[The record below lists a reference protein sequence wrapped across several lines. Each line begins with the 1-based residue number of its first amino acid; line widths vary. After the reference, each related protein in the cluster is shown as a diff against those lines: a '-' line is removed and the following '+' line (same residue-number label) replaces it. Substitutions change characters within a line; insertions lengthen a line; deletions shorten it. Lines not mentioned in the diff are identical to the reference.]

1 MCNIR
6 SIRPLVKCHPMML
19 VHFWGT
25 ETYCSPHKIATF
37 SFWFGLFQGYIW
49 LYMYDW
55 VRKRENYFEP
65 GNSTAG
71 KIKRKHFN
79 CSYDVIINFWI
90 SRSSTSSFKSQK
102 VGDFKIV
109 VSTVPYPIIYN
120 PWLFLLRDILCTM
133 QYLHCYFQIAQN
145 AEISSMQFFQ
155 KRPKQL

>member
-1 MCNIR
+1 MPPNDVSTFLRNWNLLFSSQDCNIL
-6 SIRPLVKCHPMML
+6 IL
-19 VHFWGT
+19 
-25 ETYCSPHKIATF
+25 
-37 SFWFGLFQGYIW
+37 IW
-49 LYMYDW
+49 AIPGLYMYDW

-65 GNSTAG
+65 GNSKAG

-120 PWLFLLRDILCTM
+120 PWLFLSRDILCTM

>member
-1 MCNIR
+1 MPPNDVSTFLRNWNLLFSSQDCNIL
-6 SIRPLVKCHPMML
+6 IL
-19 VHFWGT
+19 
-25 ETYCSPHKIATF
+25 
-37 SFWFGLFQGYIW
+37 IW
-49 LYMYDW
+49 AIPGLYMYDW

-65 GNSTAG
+65 GNSKAG

-90 SRSSTSSFKSQK
+90 SRSSTSSFKSQRI
-102 VGDFKIV
+102 GDFKIV

-120 PWLFLLRDILCTM
+120 PWLFLSRDILCTM

>member
-1 MCNIR
+1 MPPNDVSTFLRNWNLLFSSQDCNIL
-6 SIRPLVKCHPMML
+6 IL
-19 VHFWGT
+19 
-25 ETYCSPHKIATF
+25 
-37 SFWFGLFQGYIW
+37 IW
-49 LYMYDW
+49 AIPGLYMYDW

-65 GNSTAG
+65 GNSKAG

-120 PWLFLLRDILCTM
+120 PGLYRV
-133 QYLHCYFQIAQN
+133 N
-145 AEISSMQFFQ
+145 NERQ
-155 KRPKQL
+155 KKIKPAGINEFKIIW

>member
-1 MCNIR
+1 MPPNDVSTFLRNWNLLFSSQDCNIL
-6 SIRPLVKCHPMML
+6 IL
-19 VHFWGT
+19 
-25 ETYCSPHKIATF
+25 
-37 SFWFGLFQGYIW
+37 IW
-49 LYMYDW
+49 AIPGLYMYDW

-65 GNSTAG
+65 GNSKAG

>member
-1 MCNIR
+1 MPPNDVSTFLRNWNLLFSSQDCNIL
-6 SIRPLVKCHPMML
+6 IL
-19 VHFWGT
+19 
-25 ETYCSPHKIATF
+25 
-37 SFWFGLFQGYIW
+37 IW
-49 LYMYDW
+49 AIPGLYMYDW

-65 GNSTAG
+65 GNSKAG

-90 SRSSTSSFKSQK
+90 SRSSIFSFKSQK

>member
-1 MCNIR
+1 MPPNDVSTFLRNWNLLFSSQDCNIL
-6 SIRPLVKCHPMML
+6 IL
-19 VHFWGT
+19 
-25 ETYCSPHKIATF
+25 
-37 SFWFGLFQGYIW
+37 IW
-49 LYMYDW
+49 AIPGLYMYDW

-65 GNSTAG
+65 GNSKAG
-71 KIKRKHFN
+71 KIKPKHFN

-133 QYLHCYFQIAQN
+133 QHLHCYFQIAQN